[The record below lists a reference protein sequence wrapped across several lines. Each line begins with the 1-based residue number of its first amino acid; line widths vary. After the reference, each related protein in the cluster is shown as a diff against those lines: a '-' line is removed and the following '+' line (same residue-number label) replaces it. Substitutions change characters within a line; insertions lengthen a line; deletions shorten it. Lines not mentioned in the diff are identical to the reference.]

1 MLQIMENV
9 IFGFYLE
16 VRLVL
21 DISQEF
27 VNIFLQ
33 YLYEGYMILIEEN
46 CSEVEKIVRLLQVDS
61 IIKCCVDFN
70 KIINKL
76 VGVQFWYS
84 FQDQIDFKYMR
95 VLDLFKKQE
104 RFIKRSNEMYR
115 FFSFSVKRQRIYILL
130 SLKIYDISS
139 MAESYGV
146 IVDLWDRVLRLGLGF
161 QGLGVVDIREDGF
174 ELVQIEFFK
183 KDFSG
188 SVQELVKVQISVFF
202 FVFSQYNYSLDL
214 RVVNVLGDSGFL
226 VFDRAGKF
234 LQVVFLFFGVSSRDF
249 IIVSFFIF

>member
-1 MLQIMENV
+1 
-9 IFGFYLE
+9 
-16 VRLVL
+16 
-21 DISQEF
+21 
-27 VNIFLQ
+27 
-33 YLYEGYMILIEEN
+33 
-46 CSEVEKIVRLLQVDS
+46 
-61 IIKCCVDFN
+61 
-70 KIINKL
+70 
-76 VGVQFWYS
+76 
-84 FQDQIDFKYMR
+84 
-95 VLDLFKKQE
+95 
-104 RFIKRSNEMYR
+104 
-115 FFSFSVKRQRIYILL
+115 
-130 SLKIYDISS
+130 

-183 KDFSG
+183 KEFSG